1 MKSFLQIAVFLFAS
15 LSLAHG
21 QSLPPCAIPRAITQ
35 SCSIAPGT
43 YTVASTITISQSDI
57 LIKCLPGATLV
68 QGSNTSIFR
77 VTGNNVTIDG
87 CIFDANNLSIPE
99 VNGALVAYDTNGFVL
114 RNCTVKNVIGDSNA
128 GVWLKKTTNSL
139 IEKNTLLGPSGGV
152 LAVGSEDALQIINN
166 RVTGQIWIQS
176 QADSDSGPSASIVVS
191 GNIITPTLNG
201 TGGCGLVQDASNS
214 TTKPIQDFTFSNNI
228 CRIQGTDASHHVFG
242 AFSLVS
248 NNSGTCT
255 VANNVV
261 EAYGQYIDY
270 ALWEIGLTGCTFS
283 GNMTHAGG
291 DTNNQS
297 YQGWVIYSGNNTF
310 TGNNTVGWGA
320 NGSGMSFYP
329 QNLSAPYANNNVVTG
344 GSLIASSTGAAG
356 NIGLNITCNVSG
368 SSIRNLKVSGLL
380 ISGAFNR
387 GINSEGDWGPNCP
400 VSVTLDSV
408 TISGA
413 TKGIQTYTT
422 TIGVQNVYTIENSI
436 RWVQLPNT
444 VVITP

>member
-1 MKSFLQIAVFLFAS
+1 MKSFLKIIAFMCVFLS
-15 LSLAHG
+15 VAHA
-21 QSLPPCAIPRAITQ
+21 QNLPPCTIPGAITQ
-35 SCSIAPGT
+35 SCSIASRT
-43 YTVASTITISQSDI
+43 YTVDSTITISQSDI

-68 QGSNTSIFR
+68 QGANTSIFR

-87 CIFDANNLSIPE
+87 CVFDANNQSIPE
-99 VNGALVAYDTNGFVL
+99 INGALVAYGTNGFVL
-114 RNCTVKNVIGDSNA
+114 RNSTVKNVTGDGNA

-152 LAVGSEDALQIINN
+152 LAVGSEDTLQIINN
-166 RVTGQIWIQS
+166 RVTGQIGIQS
-176 QADSDSGPSASIVVS
+176 QADSDSGSSASIVVS
-191 GNIITPTLNG
+191 GNIITPTPNG
-201 TGGCGLVQDASNS
+201 MGACGVVQDASNP
-214 TTKPIQDFTFSNNI
+214 TTKPIQDFTFSYNV
-228 CRIQGTDASHHVFG
+228 CRIQGTDSSHHVFG

-248 NNSGTCT
+248 NNSGTCS

-261 EAYGQYIDY
+261 EAYGQYVDY

-283 GNMTHAGG
+283 GNMTHGGG
-291 DTNNQS
+291 DTKSQN

-320 NGSGMSFYP
+320 NGNGMTFYP

-356 NIGLNITCNVSG
+356 NIGLNIACNVSG
-368 SSIRNLKVSGLL
+368 SSIQNLKVSGLL

-387 GINSEGDWGPNCP
+387 GVNSEGDWGSDCP
-400 VSVTLDSV
+400 VSLTLDSV

-422 TIGVQNVYTIENSI
+422 TIGVQNVYTIGVPT

>member
-1 MKSFLQIAVFLFAS
+1 MKSFPKIVVFICAL
-15 LSLAHG
+15 LSVVHA
-21 QSLPPCAIPRAITQ
+21 QNLPPCTIPGAITH
-35 SCSIAPGT
+35 SCSIAQGT

-68 QGSNTSIFR
+68 QGMNTSIFR

-87 CIFDANNLSIPE
+87 CVFDANNQSIPE
-99 VNGALVAYDTNGFVL
+99 ANGALVAYGTNGFVL

-128 GVWLKKTTNSL
+128 GVWLKKTSNSL

-152 LAVGSEDALQIINN
+152 LAVGSEDTLQIINN

-201 TGGCGLVQDASNS
+201 TGGCGLVQDASSS
-214 TTKPIQDFTFSNNI
+214 TTKPIQDFTFSHNI
-228 CRIQGTDASHHVFG
+228 CRIHGTDASHHVFG

-261 EAYGQYIDY
+261 EAYGQYVDY
-270 ALWEIGLTGCTFS
+270 ALWEIGLTGCAFS
-283 GNMTHAGG
+283 GNLTRGGG
-291 DTNNQS
+291 DTNNQN
-297 YQGWVIYSGNNTF
+297 YHGWVIYSGNNTF

-320 NGSGMSFYP
+320 NGAGMTFYP

-344 GSLIASSTGAAG
+344 GSLIASPTGATG
-356 NIGLNITCNVSG
+356 YIGLNIACNVPG
-368 SSIRNLKVSGLL
+368 SSIQNLKVSGLL
-380 ISGAFNR
+380 ISGAFKR
-387 GINSEGDWGPNCP
+387 GVNSEGDHGPHCP
-400 VSVTLDSV
+400 VSMTLDSV

-413 TKGIQTYTT
+413 TVGIQTYTT
-422 TIGVQNVYTIENSI
+422 TIGVQNVYTIGVPT
-436 RWVQLPNT
+436 RWVQEPNT
-444 VVITP
+444 VVIIP